1 MIVPEASWDAY
12 NRAVEARADQA
23 ARKMRAFLAT
33 LDFTG
38 GYESRKAARDLAIEF
53 FKELVG
59 IYGDAAATL
68 AADFYEELAEA
79 AGERV
84 QPAALAE
91 AVEGSIEGSVRYAA
105 RNLFGQQ
112 ASAALFMEA
121 VERSVKTY
129 VKKMANDTMSQN
141 AVRDGARHGV
151 RFARVPTGPETC
163 AFCITLA
170 SRGFVYASPE
180 TAGEFDHYHDDC
192 DCRVV
197 AGFGDDAG
205 VEGYDPE
212 AYREI
217 YYRNVKHDE
226 YGHVM
231 VDETLNSIRREMYP
245 QEKDARNARRREI
258 RRIRSEPKGEPD
270 SPSS

>member
-1 MIVPEASWDAY
+1 MIVPQASMDAY
-12 NRAVEARADQA
+12 NAAVEAQAEEA
-23 ARKMRAFLAT
+23 ARKMRSFLAT
-33 LDFTG
+33 LDFSG
-38 GYESRKAARDLAIEF
+38 DYESRKAARDLAIEF

-59 IYGDAAATL
+59 VYGDAAATI

-79 AGERV
+79 AGEHV
-84 QPAALAE
+84 PTALLAE
-91 AVEGSIEGSVRYAA
+91 TTEGSIEGSVRYAA

-121 VERSVKTY
+121 VERSVRTY
-129 VKKMANDTMSQN
+129 VKKMANDTMTAN

-192 DCRVV
+192 DCRVM
-197 AGFGDDAG
+197 AGFGDDAA

-212 AYREI
+212 VYREI
-217 YYRNVKHDE
+217 YYGNVKYDE

-245 QEKDARNARRREI
+245 MEKDARNARRREL
-258 RRIRSEPKGEPD
+258 RRIRKDGGSGA
-270 SPSS
+270 

>member
-1 MIVPEASWDAY
+1 MIVPEASWGAY
-12 NRAVEARADQA
+12 NRAVEAQADEA
-23 ARKMRAFLAT
+23 ARKMRAFLST

-38 GYESRKAARDLAIEF
+38 DYESKKAARDLAIEF

-79 AGERV
+79 AGEHV
-84 QPAALAE
+84 PPAALAE
-91 AVEGSIEGSVRYAA
+91 SAEGSIEGSVRYAA

-129 VKKMANDTMSQN
+129 VKKMANDTMSEN

-205 VEGYDPE
+205 VEGYDPD
-212 AYREI
+212 
-217 YYRNVKHDE
+217 YYRAWYYGNVVYDK
-226 YGHVM
+226 YGHVD
-231 VDETLNSIRREMYP
+231 VNATLNTIRTSLYELYPEQRE
-245 QEKDARNARRREI
+245 KRNARRREL
-258 RRIRSEPKGEPD
+258 RRIRNASESESKE
-270 SPSS
+270 

>member
-1 MIVPEASWDAY
+1 MIVPEASWGAY
-12 NRAVEARADQA
+12 NRAVEAQADEA
-23 ARKMRAFLAT
+23 ARKMRAFLST

-38 GYESRKAARDLAIEF
+38 GYESRKASRDLVIEF

-59 IYGDAAATL
+59 TYGDAAATL

-84 QPAALAE
+84 APAALAE
-91 AVEGSIEGSVRYAA
+91 PAEGSMEGSVRYAA

-112 ASAALFMEA
+112 ASAALFAEA

-129 VKKMANDTMSQN
+129 VKKMANDTMSKN
-141 AVRDGARHGV
+141 AARDGAGHGV

-217 YYRNVKHDE
+217 YYRNVRYDE

-231 VDETLNSIRREMYP
+231 VDETLNSIRREMSP
-245 QEKDARNARRREI
+245 QEKDARNARRREL
-258 RRIRSEPKGEPD
+258 RRIRREPGGEPD
-270 SPSS
+270 SPSN

>member
-1 MIVPEASWDAY
+1 MIVPQASWDAY
-12 NRAVEARADQA
+12 NRAVEAQAGEA
-23 ARKMRAFLAT
+23 ARRMRTFLAT

-38 GYESRKAARDLAIEF
+38 DYESKKAARDLAIEF

-79 AGERV
+79 AGEGV
-84 QPAALAE
+84 PPAALVEPA
-91 AVEGSIEGSVRYAA
+91 EGSMEGSVRYAA
-105 RNLFGQQ
+105 CNLFGQQ
-112 ASAALFMEA
+112 ASVPLFMDA
-121 VERSVKTY
+121 VERSVRTF
-129 VKKMANDTMSQN
+129 VKKMANDTMSAN
-141 AVRDGARHGV
+141 AVRDGAKHGV

-205 VEGYDPE
+205 VDGYDPE
-212 AYREI
+212 VYRDI
-217 YYRNVKHDE
+217 YYRNVKYDE
-226 YGHVM
+226 YGHVL
-231 VDETLNSIRREMYP
+231 VEDTLNSIRREMYP
-245 QEKDARNARRREI
+245 LAKDARNARRREL
-258 RRIRSEPKGEPD
+258 RRIRSGSDGVPD
-270 SPSS
+270 SPSD